1 MKELQKCP
9 FCSFSHPAS
18 SFFQEKQNLLNSQS
32 LLVNPKF
39 YDSSIISTDNAA
51 SSLKQKI
58 DDQSSKIVK
67 LSFELQNLA
76 DRLQEKYEE
85 LRFLKKD
92 SELNQL
98 ALMDLAVSFVEVG
111 NEF

>member
-9 FCSFSHPAS
+9 FCSLSHPIS
-18 SFFQEKQNLLNSQS
+18 SFFHENKIFPISQFIFI
-32 LLVNPKF
+32 NPKNF
-39 YDSSIISTDNAA
+39 HPSRIATDNAA
-51 SSLKQKI
+51 LSLKQKI
-58 DDQSSKIVK
+58 DEQSSKIVE
-67 LSFELQNLA
+67 LSSELQNLA